1 MRGYFGLDGYLPVY
15 DGAGFE
21 RQFRGPWSVFLPI
34 YCAVIGRPFFAQRIN
49 ATGRPQAHPLR
60 ELVAAF
66 RVTAYGEAPDRTD
79 EYVRLFTSTIALS
92 VLELLRCIVDEFG
105 AAYLRPPTPDEL
117 ERILERN
124 EQRRWLGWMGSL
136 VCNHWEWANSPK
148 AFAGMYQNRQGK
160 RSVVGGP
167 VSDEDPW
174 IWHLFVGCPGS
185 QKGLNSM
192 HASPL
197 YFPVTGGER
206 PPRTFSYRAS
216 GTTRTLSYYLVYGMY
231 PPFAFFDSPFPDPTT
246 EAKTTFNRL
255 QASLRTAVKRLCA
268 VLTARFLIASQPARH
283 VNVESMVTVAKA
295 VAILS
300 NMVTEKRRD
309 GYVART
315 RMASAAQAAPGGSGG
330 GDAVVGGAEGV
341 ANGAAETPAAAGGA
355 ASGAAGD
362 AIGMGGSSGMGSIL
376 NGGSPAASVGAAG
389 GGAAVCGNVVT
400 GLIPDGGGPA
410 AGVGAAGGG
419 AAGGEGGGTRPTGD
433 GCSHAAGGGAAR
445 GSPQS
450 NANSLGGSYGPPTGM
465 AVPVIAPAGALS
477 AGSSGHAMKAWGR
490 RGTRGS
496 TSV

>member
-1 MRGYFGLDGYLPVY
+1 
-15 DGAGFE
+15 
-21 RQFRGPWSVFLPI
+21 
-34 YCAVIGRPFFAQRIN
+34 
-49 ATGRPQAHPLR
+49 
-60 ELVAAF
+60 
-66 RVTAYGEAPDRTD
+66 
-79 EYVRLFTSTIALS
+79 
-92 VLELLRCIVDEFG
+92 
-105 AAYLRPPTPDEL
+105 
-117 ERILERN
+117 
-124 EQRRWLGWMGSL
+124 
-136 VCNHWEWANSPK
+136 
-148 AFAGMYQNRQGK
+148 
-160 RSVVGGP
+160 
-167 VSDEDPW
+167 
-174 IWHLFVGCPGS
+174 
-185 QKGLNSM
+185 
-192 HASPL
+192 
-197 YFPVTGGER
+197 
-206 PPRTFSYRAS
+206 
-216 GTTRTLSYYLVYGMY
+216 
-231 PPFAFFDSPFPDPTT
+231 
-246 EAKTTFNRL
+246 
-255 QASLRTAVKRLCA
+255 
-268 VLTARFLIASQPARH
+268 
-283 VNVESMVTVAKA
+283 MVTVAKA

-309 GYVART
+309 GYVSRT
-315 RMASAAQAAPGGSGG
+315 RMASAAQAAPCGSGG